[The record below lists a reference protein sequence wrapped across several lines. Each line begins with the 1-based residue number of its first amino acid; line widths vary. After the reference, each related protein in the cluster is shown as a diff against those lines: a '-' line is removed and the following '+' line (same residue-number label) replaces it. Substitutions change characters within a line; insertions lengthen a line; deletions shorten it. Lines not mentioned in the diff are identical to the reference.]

1 MHLPEAEGTY
11 HAFRTPR
18 QRARLT
24 KGPVSH
30 RVGCPFTRD
39 LLSACFHSHITVEA
53 VEMEVAGAME
63 AETDAAEGNRSGLGM
78 AGGRP

>member
-1 MHLPEAEGTY
+1 MHFKHLGNV
-11 HAFRTPR
+11 RGL
-18 QRARLT
+18 QT

-39 LLSACFHSHITVEA
+39 LPSACFHSHITGEA
-53 VEMEVAGAME
+53 VEAWAME
-63 AETDAAEGNRSGLGM
+63 AETDAADGNRSGLGM

>member
-11 HAFRTPR
+11 HAVRAPR

-24 KGPVSH
+24 EGPVSH

-39 LLSACFHSHITVEA
+39 LPSACFHSHITGEA
-53 VEMEVAGAME
+53 VEAWAME
-63 AETDAAEGNRSGLGM
+63 AETDAADGNRSGLGM